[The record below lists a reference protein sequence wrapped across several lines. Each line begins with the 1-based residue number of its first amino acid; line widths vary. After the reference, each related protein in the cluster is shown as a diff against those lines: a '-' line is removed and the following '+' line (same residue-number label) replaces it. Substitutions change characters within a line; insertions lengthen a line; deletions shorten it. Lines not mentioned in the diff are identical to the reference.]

1 MGTRMEYLNREMDTK
16 HDPLMISV
24 TYTYDEIFLAFTEQV
39 YQNQIEQQKQQEE
52 INRLNLLKQS
62 FEIIATFAILASL
75 FSILFAYLLARRKFE
90 TDLNTAKELP
100 KEKLSILKRVHLK
113 IYLLGLCFYRL

>member
-1 MGTRMEYLNREMDTK
+1 
-16 HDPLMISV
+16 MISV